1 MFEWTGMVAVVE
13 STLRVSSVYR
23 NFDELWNGFL
33 AGVGPAGA
41 DCPALCDEDRHRLR
55 TALFQRLGQPAGS
68 LTLDA
73 VARCAVARTPG

>member
-1 MFEWTGMVAVVE
+1 MVAVVE

-41 DCPALCDEDRHRLR
+41 DCPALCDED
-55 TALFQRLGQPAGS
+55 
-68 LTLDA
+68 
-73 VARCAVARTPG
+73 